1 MFKRRSESV
10 SYVAHETKEL
20 LLWSVPVALFV
31 LLASGCTTQELSR
44 NIYEGIKTHE
54 ESLKSTPLGKPG
66 TASPSYDE
74 YDRERRALSPEN
86 AG

>member
-1 MFKRRSESV
+1 MKP
-10 SYVAHETKEL
+10 KL

-54 ESLKSTPLGKPG
+54 ESLQFTPLEKPRA
-66 TASPSYDE
+66 ASPSYEE
-74 YDRERRALSPEN
+74 YERERPALSTGN
-86 AG
+86 AQ

>member
-1 MFKRRSESV
+1 MKP
-10 SYVAHETKEL
+10 KL

-54 ESLKSTPLGKPG
+54 ESLKFTPLEKPRG
-66 TASPSYDE
+66 ASPSYDE
-74 YDRERRALSPEN
+74 YERERGALSPGN
-86 AG
+86 AQ